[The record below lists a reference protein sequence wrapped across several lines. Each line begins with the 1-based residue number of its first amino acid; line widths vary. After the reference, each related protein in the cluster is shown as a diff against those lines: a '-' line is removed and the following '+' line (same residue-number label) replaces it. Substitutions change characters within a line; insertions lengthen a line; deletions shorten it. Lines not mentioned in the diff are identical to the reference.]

1 MSRTAKYG
9 RWLPEDRYSL
19 DQVPC
24 MLVEGDTRTY
34 HFKGA
39 NEHVWVAGSGKG
51 DEGKRFCTLQLI
63 VRFKNGDKT
72 KMFVGQPWPKICF
85 RGQGIRITQKEKDAW
100 EPGVHVRFQPKA
112 WYCEA
117 TCLKHATERLPAIT
131 ASARSAH
138 RESVLI
144 VDNLHG
150 QTTPE
155 YINMCWVRSKMKVHL
170 LPAGVTDM
178 LQLIDAGFGYLVK
191 YYMGEYHSEWMAK
204 ETEVDGKTV
213 SNVELWQTGLEMWRR
228 RVHMTK
234 MLKRAYHT
242 ACLETDFE
250 AIAAKLGMNLTIDGS
265 GDDEIKIQGLPDY
278 SFTDTNGGS
287 DGGGSEADEKSD
299 SESDVDADESTQ
311 IGDDEDSIISESD
324 DDDEPDDTA
333 ELDAAAALAITDATA
348 PEGFRIVTPAPEQGT
363 LQEENTLI
371 GKAILRK
378 WSGAPIP
385 ASKFGWYRGKVM
397 RRASQADMRRTAGV
411 NFIVKFSN
419 EHTGMVIPACEGG
432 AKYSGK
438 KATGEY
444 PLDLTPET
452 WGVDGTWVVLEGEEG
467 AQASG
472 SPPEGGGEKK
482 AKKV

>member
-1 MSRTAKYG
+1 MEEGIVAERHRELVSICEHFGKANRPSRASTTQESKDNSVDFRSQSDDENSDAAVREVVSADEVSRLFHMDEAFSRAIVSSAPLAEVRACAAAATSAAAEQSTPAAADGKAPPFAKLWSVASSAIGSDMSRTAKYG

-19 DQVPC
+19 GQVPC

-72 KMFVGQPWPKICF
+72 KMFAGQPWPEICF

-170 LPAGVTDM
+170 LPARWRDRHAA
-178 LQLIDAGFGYLVK
+178 IDWRWVRVLGQVLHGR
-191 YYMGEYHSEWMAK
+191 
-204 ETEVDGKTV
+204 V
-213 SNVELWQTGLEMWRR
+213 S
-228 RVHMTK
+228 
-234 MLKRAYHT
+234 
-242 ACLETDFE
+242 F
-250 AIAAKLGMNLTIDGS
+250 
-265 GDDEIKIQGLPDY
+265 
-278 SFTDTNGGS
+278 
-287 DGGGSEADEKSD
+287 
-299 SESDVDADESTQ
+299 
-311 IGDDEDSIISESD
+311 
-324 DDDEPDDTA
+324 
-333 ELDAAAALAITDATA
+333 
-348 PEGFRIVTPAPEQGT
+348 
-363 LQEENTLI
+363 
-371 GKAILRK
+371 
-378 WSGAPIP
+378 
-385 ASKFGWYRGKVM
+385 
-397 RRASQADMRRTAGV
+397 
-411 NFIVKFSN
+411 
-419 EHTGMVIPACEGG
+419 
-432 AKYSGK
+432 
-438 KATGEY
+438 
-444 PLDLTPET
+444 
-452 WGVDGTWVVLEGEEG
+452 
-467 AQASG
+467 
-472 SPPEGGGEKK
+472 
-482 AKKV
+482 